1 MEGADDTCGVTAA
14 GIVVNYAS
22 LFVTCI
28 ASYRIAL
35 FVAPLSIGPISIPR
49 GTGFMLVGMLAAGLR
64 PRMIKCAGA
73 TYPVWGGGTAD
84 TVDDVELNVYFPIN
98 YVCMCFI
105 AYATGSELIVRRY
118 RKLYKKI
125 LKVTL
130 MVILSVF
137 LCVSF
142 PLFLLLDA
150 PTSRDAVFDAGDAKL
165 PAMSAPSLRWA
176 VALLFGSI
184 LVSRSPASAISIVGE
199 MRANGDYTQSAL
211 GVTICMYVGVNVVFA
226 ICQAVSIILLSGQE
240 TLTDSLANGTALGD
254 AASTSGSA
262 NATGAGDGEGTDAV
276 GVVLIFAAVLL
287 SLFVSIVLGILL
299 GLVLYAFVSLPL
311 RVWGKMALR
320 IRSPLFAIYSKAALC
335 LSLGLLVFVLRDALK
350 WVRVARIVRG
360 KQSDMVARDVNE
372 AKLLPLLGEAQPD
385 HPAGNWPFICMLE
398 NDEANLA
405 ACSLMRDVYGTK
417 RCIVPQIDP
426 KWKGR
431 FHDVGGLV
439 VDPDALTVNPLEQ
452 FLSAAESS
460 TMLLHN
466 DPNADLVRVCV
477 DMASAGT
484 QINNMRLPNDVQVL
498 EVRRANAAV
507 VARGFTKLMI
517 DDELTLCGRPQSL
530 SEVTAIKKGRVVLM
544 LGATD
549 SSFLKSGRLTGR
561 LGSVSARPAQGVP
574 RSSYKYPDQTS
585 VVFRVNVFDAEAL
598 HESEQKARDR
608 MSRATHRMSRDSGA
622 GMRDI
627 RATGAD

>member
-254 AASTSGSA
+254 AAASASA
-262 NATGAGDGEGTDAV
+262 NATGAGDGEGTDAE
-276 GVVLIFAAVLL
+276 GGVLIFAAVLP
-287 SLFVSIVLGILL
+287 SLFVSIVL
-299 GLVLYAFVSLPL
+299 
-311 RVWGKMALR
+311 
-320 IRSPLFAIYSKAALC
+320 
-335 LSLGLLVFVLRDALK
+335 
-350 WVRVARIVRG
+350 
-360 KQSDMVARDVNE
+360 
-372 AKLLPLLGEAQPD
+372 
-385 HPAGNWPFICMLE
+385 
-398 NDEANLA
+398 
-405 ACSLMRDVYGTK
+405 
-417 RCIVPQIDP
+417 
-426 KWKGR
+426 
-431 FHDVGGLV
+431 
-439 VDPDALTVNPLEQ
+439 
-452 FLSAAESS
+452 
-460 TMLLHN
+460 
-466 DPNADLVRVCV
+466 
-477 DMASAGT
+477 
-484 QINNMRLPNDVQVL
+484 L

-622 GMRDI
+622 GMRDS
-627 RATGAD
+627 RATGQD

>member
-73 TYPVWGGGTAD
+73 TYPVFGGGTAD

-240 TLTDSLANGTALGD
+240 TLTDSLANATALGD
-254 AASTSGSA
+254 AAASA
-262 NATGAGDGEGTDAV
+262 NVTGAGDGEGTDAV

-350 WVRVARIVRG
+350 WVSAGERFGKFSLKVEPMLTCLIAGAFVVNFRDGAQVEEWNRMCKSIAPYVYCTFFTLAGGALMSSNISTESIFASVILVLLRFVGVLIGSTIGGLWTREPGRNAWHYRILWMNYVTQARCRRRRPLAPALPSRPPRLPPRHTGRRRARFPQRIL
-360 KQSDMVARDVNE
+360 SDARD
-372 AKLLPLLGEAQPD
+372 
-385 HPAGNWPFICMLE
+385 
-398 NDEANLA
+398 
-405 ACSLMRDVYGTK
+405 
-417 RCIVPQIDP
+417 
-426 KWKGR
+426 
-431 FHDVGGLV
+431 
-439 VDPDALTVNPLEQ
+439 
-452 FLSAAESS
+452 
-460 TMLLHN
+460 
-466 DPNADLVRVCV
+466 
-477 DMASAGT
+477 
-484 QINNMRLPNDVQVL
+484 
-498 EVRRANAAV
+498 
-507 VARGFTKLMI
+507 
-517 DDELTLCGRPQSL
+517 
-530 SEVTAIKKGRVVLM
+530 
-544 LGATD
+544 
-549 SSFLKSGRLTGR
+549 
-561 LGSVSARPAQGVP
+561 
-574 RSSYKYPDQTS
+574 
-585 VVFRVNVFDAEAL
+585 
-598 HESEQKARDR
+598 
-608 MSRATHRMSRDSGA
+608 
-622 GMRDI
+622 
-627 RATGAD
+627 

>member
-165 PAMSAPSLRWA
+165 PAMSAPSVRWA

-199 MRANGDYTQSAL
+199 MRANGDYTPPTRRSSR
-211 GVTICMYVGVNVVFA
+211 VGA
-226 ICQAVSIILLSGQE
+226 SP
-240 TLTDSLANGTALGD
+240 
-254 AASTSGSA
+254 AASA
-262 NATGAGDGEGTDAV
+262 
-276 GVVLIFAAVLL
+276 
-287 SLFVSIVLGILL
+287 
-299 GLVLYAFVSLPL
+299 P
-311 RVWGKMALR
+311 
-320 IRSPLFAIYSKAALC
+320 
-335 LSLGLLVFVLRDALK
+335 
-350 WVRVARIVRG
+350 
-360 KQSDMVARDVNE
+360 
-372 AKLLPLLGEAQPD
+372 
-385 HPAGNWPFICMLE
+385 
-398 NDEANLA
+398 
-405 ACSLMRDVYGTK
+405 
-417 RCIVPQIDP
+417 
-426 KWKGR
+426 
-431 FHDVGGLV
+431 
-439 VDPDALTVNPLEQ
+439 
-452 FLSAAESS
+452 
-460 TMLLHN
+460 
-466 DPNADLVRVCV
+466 
-477 DMASAGT
+477 
-484 QINNMRLPNDVQVL
+484 
-498 EVRRANAAV
+498 
-507 VARGFTKLMI
+507 
-517 DDELTLCGRPQSL
+517 
-530 SEVTAIKKGRVVLM
+530 
-544 LGATD
+544 
-549 SSFLKSGRLTGR
+549 
-561 LGSVSARPAQGVP
+561 
-574 RSSYKYPDQTS
+574 
-585 VVFRVNVFDAEAL
+585 
-598 HESEQKARDR
+598 
-608 MSRATHRMSRDSGA
+608 
-622 GMRDI
+622 
-627 RATGAD
+627 

>member
-73 TYPVWGGGTAD
+73 TYPVFGGGTAD

-226 ICQAVSIILLSGQE
+226 ICQAVSIILLSGPQE
-240 TLTDSLANGTALGD
+240 TLVDAANATALGEAA
-254 AASTSGSA
+254 AASASA

-299 GLVLYAFVSLPL
+299 GLVLYAFVSLHGLCGHADQQHAAAERRAGARGAPRERGGRRARLHQADDRRRAHAVRAAPESLGGDGDQEGARRVDARRHRLVVPQEWPPHRPPRL
-311 RVWGKMALR
+311 RERAPRAGR
-320 IRSPLFAIYSKAALC
+320 AALVVQVPRPD
-335 LSLGLLVFVLRDALK
+335 LRRLPRQRLRRRGAPRVGAEGKRPDEPRHPPDVARFGRRDA
-350 WVRVARIVRG
+350 R
-360 KQSDMVARDVNE
+360 
-372 AKLLPLLGEAQPD
+372 
-385 HPAGNWPFICMLE
+385 
-398 NDEANLA
+398 
-405 ACSLMRDVYGTK
+405 
-417 RCIVPQIDP
+417 
-426 KWKGR
+426 
-431 FHDVGGLV
+431 
-439 VDPDALTVNPLEQ
+439 
-452 FLSAAESS
+452 
-460 TMLLHN
+460 
-466 DPNADLVRVCV
+466 
-477 DMASAGT
+477 
-484 QINNMRLPNDVQVL
+484 
-498 EVRRANAAV
+498 
-507 VARGFTKLMI
+507 
-517 DDELTLCGRPQSL
+517 
-530 SEVTAIKKGRVVLM
+530 
-544 LGATD
+544 
-549 SSFLKSGRLTGR
+549 
-561 LGSVSARPAQGVP
+561 
-574 RSSYKYPDQTS
+574 
-585 VVFRVNVFDAEAL
+585 
-598 HESEQKARDR
+598 
-608 MSRATHRMSRDSGA
+608 
-622 GMRDI
+622 
-627 RATGAD
+627 